1 MPAKIVT
8 FTETSGVY
16 KATVD
21 NGPKF
26 EVGRRVKFGRADP
39 TVGLSNIRTPG
50 AKYNPADHVGTH
62 GFWAHFILPTCMAE
76 SNGAFNCL
84 NTYDRAFFT
93 FTFLQYAAH
102 VPNGDFVKY
111 FRRLLAEPEAAEYFP
126 DLLLDGGRI
135 ARDTP
140 LGPVRLESDT
150 STDGLMKYLNPTIQD
165 VEPLEVINAAKMV
178 DWSENFASHRAIQVE
193 TGIEHFKVAM
203 ESYAR
208 RYSLTGRLDKVCLVV
223 ADIRHQGRGSSVD
236 ILAALNT
243 GGDDEKAYKNLLQI
257 GSPVYQSRIDTIDR
271 EVKKLVT
278 AGILGQKKWPF

>member
-8 FTETSGVY
+8 FTESGGVY
-16 KATVD
+16 KASLD

-26 EVGRRVKFGRADP
+26 EVGRRVKFGKAEP

-50 AKYNPADHVGTH
+50 AKYNPADHVATH
-62 GFWAHFILPTCMAE
+62 GFWAHFILPTCTAE

-102 VPNGDFVKY
+102 VPDGDFVKF
-111 FRRLLAEPEAAEYFP
+111 FRRLLAEPEAADYFP
-126 DLLLDGGRI
+126 DLLIHEGRI

-140 LGPVRLESDT
+140 LGPAKLET
-150 STDGLMKYLNPTIQD
+150 AESTRGLMTYLNPSLQD
-165 VEPLEVINAAKMV
+165 VESVEVINAAKFIH
-178 DWSENFASHRAIQVE
+178 WSENSTAHRAIQVE
-193 TGIEHFKVAM
+193 TGIAHFKTAM
-203 ESYAR
+203 KSYDR
-208 RYSLTGRLDKVCLVV
+208 RYGLAGRLDKVCLAV
-223 ADIRHQGRGSSVD
+223 ADIRHQGRGSSQD

-243 GGDDEKAYKNLLQI
+243 SGNDEKAYRNLLQI
-257 GSPVYQSRIDTIDR
+257 GATVYKTRIDTIDR

-278 AGILGQKKWPF
+278 AGILGAKRYPF